1 MMIVENHQITYR
13 NVASKLYNFLPEEI
27 DIALKDFDM
36 ILTSNDYHPTGT
48 IFFTIISDPTS
59 EVMTAELFLP
69 IMENYFSLPK
79 EKKVNFRSYFAVD
92 NLLMTRVT
100 DNFDEQSQV
109 KYRELFDYMKQHS
122 MIQKTPVFVQ
132 YRKTKSNQTYAE
144 ISLGVI

>member
-1 MMIVENHQITYR
+1 MMIVENQQIAYR

-59 EVMTAELFLP
+59 EIITAELFLP

-79 EKKVNFRSYFAVD
+79 EEEVNFRSYFAVD
-92 NLLMTRVT
+92 NLLMTRIR

-109 KYRELFDYMKQHS
+109 KYWELFDYMKQHRLS
-122 MIQKTPVFVQ
+122 QKTPVFVQ
-132 YRKTKSNQTYAE
+132 FKRTKSNQAYVE
-144 ISLGVI
+144 MSLGVI